1 MVKDPKDVVRRAAG
15 LYSRLPGAGWLVAL
29 AAPLCAEVPRAA
41 RARGVGRIDV
51 AVFLAVI
58 VGREALRT
66 LGGVW
71 AAPIVLYVLGAVA
84 LLGLAW
90 WHRRRVRL

>member
-1 MVKDPKDVVRRAAG
+1 VRDPANIVRRAAG

-29 AAPLCAEVPRAA
+29 AAPLCAELPRAA
-41 RARGVGRIDV
+41 RARGLGRVDV

-58 VGREALRT
+58 VVREALRS

-71 AAPIVLYVLGAVA
+71 AAPIVLYALGAVA
-84 LLGLAW
+84 LLGLVY
-90 WHRRRVRL
+90 WHRGRR